1 MVFLCSSS
9 MYLSVVEVWVY
20 MTWLTILLILYLIEL
35 VLLGIAFVLW
45 WEIRELEK
53 KPKVIRERI
62 ERTKKD
68 IVRG

>member
-1 MVFLCSSS
+1 

-53 KPKVIRERI
+53 KPKYKVIRERI

>member
-1 MVFLCSSS
+1 
-9 MYLSVVEVWVY
+9 
-20 MTWLTILLILYLIEL
+20 MTWLTILLILYIIEL

-53 KPKVIRERI
+53 KPRYKVIRERI

>member
-1 MVFLCSSS
+1 
-9 MYLSVVEVWVY
+9 

-35 VLLGIAFVLW
+35 VLAAIAFVLW

-53 KPKVIRERI
+53 KPKVIREHI

>member
-1 MVFLCSSS
+1 
-9 MYLSVVEVWVY
+9 

-53 KPKVIRERI
+53 KPKYKVIRERI

>member
-1 MVFLCSSS
+1 
-9 MYLSVVEVWVY
+9 
-20 MTWLTILLILYLIEL
+20 MTWITILLILYLIEL

-53 KPKVIRERI
+53 KPRYKVIRERI

>member
-1 MVFLCSSS
+1 
-9 MYLSVVEVWVY
+9 

-45 WEIRELEK
+45 WEIQELEK
-53 KPKVIRERI
+53 KPKYKVIRERI

>member
-1 MVFLCSSS
+1 
-9 MYLSVVEVWVY
+9 
-20 MTWLTILLILYLIEL
+20 MTWLTIFLILYLIEL

-53 KPKVIRERI
+53 KPKYKVIRERI

>member
-1 MVFLCSSS
+1 
-9 MYLSVVEVWVY
+9 
-20 MTWLTILLILYLIEL
+20 MTWLTVWLILYLIEL

-53 KPKVIRERI
+53 KPKYKVIRERI

>member
-1 MVFLCSSS
+1 
-9 MYLSVVEVWVY
+9 

-35 VLLGIAFVLW
+35 VLAAIAFVLW
-45 WEIRELEK
+45 WEIQELEK
-53 KPKVIRERI
+53 KPKVVRERI

>member
-1 MVFLCSSS
+1 
-9 MYLSVVEVWVY
+9 

-53 KPKVIRERI
+53 KPRYKVIREQI

>member
-1 MVFLCSSS
+1 
-9 MYLSVVEVWVY
+9 
-20 MTWLTILLILYLIEL
+20 MTWLTIWLILYLIEL
-35 VLLGIAFVLW
+35 VLAAIAFVLW

-53 KPKVIRERI
+53 KPRYKIIRERI

>member
-1 MVFLCSSS
+1 
-9 MYLSVVEVWVY
+9 
-20 MTWLTILLILYLIEL
+20 MTWLTVWLILYLIEL

-53 KPKVIRERI
+53 KPRYKVIRERI

-68 IVRG
+68 IARG

>member
-1 MVFLCSSS
+1 MVFLCSSN

-35 VLLGIAFVLW
+35 VLAAIAFVLW
-45 WEIRELEK
+45 WEIQELEK
-53 KPKVIRERI
+53 KPKVVRERI

>member
-1 MVFLCSSS
+1 
-9 MYLSVVEVWVY
+9 
-20 MTWLTILLILYLIEL
+20 MTWLTVWLILYLIEL
-35 VLLGIAFVLW
+35 VLAAIAFVLW

-53 KPKVIRERI
+53 KPRYKIIRERI

>member
-1 MVFLCSSS
+1 
-9 MYLSVVEVWVY
+9 

-35 VLLGIAFVLW
+35 VLAAIAFVLW

-53 KPKVIRERI
+53 KPKYKVIRERI

>member
-1 MVFLCSSS
+1 
-9 MYLSVVEVWVY
+9 

-53 KPKVIRERI
+53 KPRYKVIRERI

>member
-1 MVFLCSSS
+1 
-9 MYLSVVEVWVY
+9 
-20 MTWLTILLILYLIEL
+20 MTWITILLILYLIEL

-53 KPKVIRERI
+53 KPTYKVIRERI

>member
-1 MVFLCSSS
+1 
-9 MYLSVVEVWVY
+9 
-20 MTWLTILLILYLIEL
+20 MTWLTVWLILYLIEL
-35 VLLGIAFVLW
+35 VLAAIAFVLW

-53 KPKVIRERI
+53 KPKYKVIREHI

>member
-1 MVFLCSSS
+1 MVFLCSSN
-9 MYLSVVEVWVY
+9 MYISVVEVWVY

-53 KPKVIRERI
+53 KPKVIREYI

>member
-1 MVFLCSSS
+1 
-9 MYLSVVEVWVY
+9 
-20 MTWLTILLILYLIEL
+20 MTWLTVWLILYLIEL
-35 VLLGIAFVLW
+35 VLAAIAFVLW

-53 KPKVIRERI
+53 KPRYKVIRERI

>member
-1 MVFLCSSS
+1 
-9 MYLSVVEVWVY
+9 

-35 VLLGIAFVLW
+35 VLAGIAFVLW

-53 KPKVIRERI
+53 KPDKVIRERI